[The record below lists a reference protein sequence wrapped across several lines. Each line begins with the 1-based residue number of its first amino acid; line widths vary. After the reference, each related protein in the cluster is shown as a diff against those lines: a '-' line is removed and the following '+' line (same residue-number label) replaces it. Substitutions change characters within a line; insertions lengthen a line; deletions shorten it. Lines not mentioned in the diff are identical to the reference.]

1 MSEHGLVTGGAS
13 GIGLQVTR
21 RLLARGL
28 TVTVLDADAE
38 ALGALAGELPPA
50 ATVHGARVDVTDEAS
65 LDAAFADAAERGGAV
80 TRVVTCAGTP
90 GARRTAL
97 ELDVDAWRRTFEVH
111 LLGTLLC
118 ARAFA
123 RPLLAAAA
131 DGGGPIDASLVTLG
145 SIVGFNGWSD
155 AADYGPAK
163 AAVESLTKVLAVE
176 WAGRGIRVNGVA
188 PGFTRTPMVAGLER
202 DGYDLSPVETR
213 TPLGRLAEVD
223 EVARAVENLL
233 LDASYVTGVML
244 PVDGGWTAVGR

>member
-1 MSEHGLVTGGAS
+1 MPEHALVSGGAS

-38 ALGALAGELPPA
+38 ALAALASELPPGA
-50 ATVHGARVDVTDEAS
+50 PAHGALVDVTDEQAVG
-65 LDAAFADAAERGGAV
+65 DAFSEAARGGGPI

-90 GARRTAL
+90 GARRSAL
-97 ELDVDAWRRTFEVH
+97 DLDLGAWRRTVDVH

-123 RPLLAAAA
+123 RPLLAEHEPGAA
-131 DGGGPIDASLVTLG
+131 PLDAALVTVG
-145 SIVGFNGWSD
+145 SIVGFRGWSE

-163 AAVESLTKVLAVE
+163 AAVTALTGVLAVE
-176 WAGRGIRVNGVA
+176 WAAAGIRVNGVA
-188 PGFTRTPMVAGLER
+188 PGYTRTPMVAGLER
-202 DGYDLSPVETR
+202 DGYDLTPVEAR
-213 TPLGRLAEVD
+213 IPLGRLAEV
-223 EVARAVENLL
+223 EEIAAAVENLL
-233 LDASYVTGVML
+233 LDATYVTGVML